1 MEERK
6 TKKNRRWIRRI
17 IVGFLFCLSAIIG
30 GGIGY
35 FQYQLLD
42 SVKQGEVSFQ
52 EINEQK
58 EQEEE
63 VLPFDKDIVNILL
76 VGADARAE
84 WQDSGR
90 SDSTMIAT
98 LDLKHGKLK
107 LTSLMRDMYIDIP
120 GYAKNRFNAAYNFG
134 GVALLNETIATNFD
148 VRLDGYIVVDF
159 KAFRDVINKIGGVE
173 IELTELEA
181 QYLNTAYHGKIKV
194 VTGKQKLNGKEAL
207 AYTRIRQ
214 VPSLDG
220 NHYDFGRTER
230 QRRVLDS
237 IFSQFKNKNFHA
249 LADVLV
255 TVLSNI
261 TTDLTPKQMEQLAF
275 SMLKVPDKEIKQ
287 LCVPVPDSCW
297 DLNIVLPGTS
307 SIAQVLGFDVER
319 NKDAIYE
326 FIYEPEPEVEAT
338 VESTEETPG
347 NSTEFSEQITQ
358 DKSKKQE

>member
-1 MEERK
+1 MEEQK
-6 TKKNRRWIRRI
+6 TKKNRQWVKKILI
-17 IVGFLFCLSAIIG
+17 GFLFCLSAVIG
-30 GGIGY
+30 GSLGY
-35 FQYQLLD
+35 VKYQLLG

-58 EQEEE
+58 EQVQEEE
-63 VLPFDKDIVNILL
+63 EILPFDKDIINILL
-76 VGADARAE
+76 VGADARDE
-84 WQDSGR
+84 WKDSGR

-120 GYAKNRFNAAYNFG
+120 GYSKNRFNAAYNFG

-148 VRLDGYIVVDF
+148 VRLDAYIVVDF

-181 QYLNTAYHGKIKV
+181 KYLNRAYHGKITV
-194 VTGKQKLNGKEAL
+194 VPGKQKLNGKEAL

-214 VPSLDG
+214 VPSLNG

-237 IFSQFKNKNFHA
+237 IFSQFKNQNFHA
-249 LADVLV
+249 LTDVLM

-261 TTDLTPKQMEQLAF
+261 TTDLTPQQIEQLAF
-275 SMLKVPDKEIKQ
+275 SVLKVPDKEIKQ
-287 LCVPVPDSCW
+287 LCIPVQDGCW
-297 DLNIVLPGTS
+297 DLRVVLPGTS
-307 SIAQVLGFDVER
+307 NNAQVLGIDVEK
-319 NKDAIYE
+319 NKEAIHE
-326 FIYEPEPEVEAT
+326 FIYEPEPEIQ
-338 VESTEETPG
+338 STEENHIQQT
-347 NSTEFSEQITQ
+347 TQ
-358 DKSKKQE
+358 EEGKKQE

>member
-1 MEERK
+1 MEEQK
-6 TKKNRRWIRRI
+6 TKQNRQWVKKVL
-17 IVGFLFCLSAIIG
+17 VGFLFCLSALVG
-30 GGIGY
+30 GGLGY
-35 FQYQLLD
+35 FKYQLLG

-76 VGADARAE
+76 VGADAREE

-120 GYAKNRFNAAYNFG
+120 GYGKNRFNAAYNFG

-194 VTGKQKLNGKEAL
+194 VTGKQKLKGKEAL

-237 IFSQFKNKNFHA
+237 IFSQFKNQNFHA
-249 LADVLV
+249 LTDVLM

-275 SMLKVPDKEIKQ
+275 SVLKVPDKEIKQ
-287 LCVPVPDSCW
+287 LCIPIQDSCW
-297 DLNIVLPGTS
+297 DLRVALPGTS
-307 SIAQVLGFDVER
+307 NNAQVLGIDVEQ
-319 NKDAIYE
+319 NKEAIYE
-326 FIYEPEPEVEAT
+326 FIYEPEPEVTKE
-338 VESTEETPG
+338 VENTEETTDG
-347 NSTEFSEQITQ
+347 STVSSEQMPQ
-358 DKSKKQE
+358 DKKQE